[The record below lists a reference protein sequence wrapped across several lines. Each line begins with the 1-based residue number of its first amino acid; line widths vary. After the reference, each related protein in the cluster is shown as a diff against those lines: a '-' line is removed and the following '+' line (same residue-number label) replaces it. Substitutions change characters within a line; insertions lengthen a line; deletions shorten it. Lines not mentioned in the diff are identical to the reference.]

1 MPLTADERANLRP
14 GIDADRLER
23 FLDRIAPPRD
33 MRAALV
39 EAVSELG
46 TPRKVLPEGRRRPA
60 YLPAQAD
67 DFIFDDP
74 ELAAE
79 WTAIAR

>member
-1 MPLTADERANLRP
+1 MPLSADERTNLRP
-14 GIDADRLER
+14 GIDAARLER
-23 FLDRIAPPRD
+23 FLDRVAPPAE
-33 MRAALV
+33 MRAALL

-46 TPRKVLPEGRRRPA
+46 APRKVWPEGQRRPA

-74 ELAAE
+74 ALAAE